1 MSICSSSWPTYVMGP
16 VQMIRRSGVTAD
28 EYFLKYSV

>member
-1 MSICSSSWPTYVMGP
+1 MSICSSLWPVYEIGP
-16 VQMIRRSGVTAD
+16 LQMIRRSGLTAD